1 MVGGVSAQTVDLTL
15 NTVAF
20 DASVN
25 NGVVQF
31 KNNQLSYSALGGSSW
46 ATTFESGQ
54 THIFTVT
61 LAAASNN
68 TTQTLCLTA
77 TTSDVSIY
85 GTPNIVGETAT
96 VSVSSNEDGTK
107 KLILSVNANYGAVY
121 LWQSAGEGNG
131 WGHVAIESI
140 TREVVSAS
148 SVDKPTITAPAT
160 YDGESTAVTITPGAN
175 NHHVKYS
182 VSGSNNDVSN
192 VSISAETTIYIA
204 GSSDVTITA
213 IGYKDENETEHS
225 DTETV
230 TVVYGIPSGKTTP
243 SVSYY
248 NIVPLTMSDGT
259 SPAYYDFEDGTTL
272 ISSTSNIDVSNLS
285 IVDCDAAHTAA
296 TGSEKCM
303 KIVLGDAMSNFYDK
317 QIQLVFNSALQSGK
331 TYRVHFWTK
340 ADSYTNNETRARFQK
355 NGGNWDEYN
364 RQDIEYGTSW
374 KEYSYSFSPNGSEC
388 TMMVFDLGKVGNNTV
403 YLDDVVIYDVTN
415 SSTPIEFA
423 SMKGTAVIAASAF
436 NDYVAGDVVCLNITG
451 EPTKVAY
458 KPYSDNDEIAISNYP
473 SYTTLTQ
480 TNGSWLIPVTNDII
494 SNGLTIKGYDMT
506 LTSANIYNVV
516 QVSELEN
523 NSITK
528 YDNVVVELTRSLVEG
543 TWNTIC
549 LPFALTSDQ
558 ATQLFGSGYKV
569 AAFTGVNNEIMQ
581 FTTLNSNDVFEAGV
595 PYLVNP
601 TADLSN
607 SSPVVLIDVD
617 LTAKNGS
624 TVTYDGYSFVGT
636 LVKKTF
642 TENLDYTRFV
652 ASGNE
657 LKKPISGSTLKALR
671 AYFILP
677 ASFDPNHAPKLSID
691 GEGEATEAPKLSI
704 DGEGEAT
711 EIISLDNERVIMDN
725 VYYDLSG
732 RRVMNPTKG
741 LYIVNGRKVII
752 K

>member
-1 MVGGVSAQTVDLTL
+1 MAQAVSLQTSGGQNVSCQQQDGYTEVKFNH
-15 NTVAF
+15 NTF
-20 DASVN
+20 
-25 NGVVQF
+25 NGKWNGYYGSDWVT
-31 KNNQLSYSALGGSSW
+31 SY
-46 ATTFESGQ
+46 TSG
-54 THIFTVT
+54 TKHRFIFTFKSGVPSGLDLHFVVT
-61 LAAASNN
+61 TVEDWNN
-68 TTQTLCLTA
+68 DE
-77 TTSDVSIY
+77 S
-85 GTPNIVGETAT
+85 
-96 VSVSSNEDGTK
+96 K
-107 KLILSVNANYGAVY
+107 KLVDVIIADGATSFQYDIEEEYGHI
-121 LWQSAGEGNG
+121 QITNTGENNSNL
-131 WGHVAIESI
+131 VLEVVSI
-140 TREVVSAS
+140 TREVIAAS

-691 GEGEATEAPKLSI
+691 GEGEATE
-704 DGEGEAT
+704 
-711 EIISLDNERVIMDN
+711 IISLDNERVIMDN

>member
-1 MVGGVSAQTVDLTL
+1 MAQSPVSLFLNAGNNWEATDGTNTWYNYSGGVEYTEGNVKLKSSGTNPGNAGLTGSNWVAPFNDGETHVFKITL
-15 NTVAF
+15 NEVTGNDHFVLMGGLKKYGSF
-20 DASVN
+20 DQADYKVITTIQAN
-25 NGVVQF
+25 DLEATLELTHNYDGVYVF
-31 KNNQLSYSALGGSSW
+31 N
-46 ATTFESGQ
+46 
-54 THIFTVT
+54 
-61 LAAASNN
+61 
-68 TTQTLCLTA
+68 
-77 TTSDVSIY
+77 
-85 GTPNIVGETAT
+85 T
-96 VSVSSNEDGTK
+96 VSSDETIK
-107 KLILSVNANYGAVY
+107 IK
-121 LWQSAGEGNG
+121 
-131 WGHVAIESI
+131 SI
-140 TREVVSAS
+140 TRTITTAS
-148 SVDKPTITAPAT
+148 SVGKPTITAPAT

-272 ISSTSNIDVSNLS
+272 ISSTSNIDASNLS

-340 ADSYTNNETRARFQK
+340 ADSYTKNETRARFQK

-528 YDNVVVELTRSLVEG
+528 YDNVVVELTRSLVAD

-549 LPFALTSDQ
+549 LPFALTSTQ

-569 AAFTGVNNEIMQ
+569 AAFTGVHNEIMQ
-581 FTTLNSNDVFEAGV
+581 FTTLNSNDDFEAGV

-636 LVKKTF
+636 LVQKTF

-677 ASFDPNHAPKLSID
+677 ASFDPGHAPKLSID
-691 GEGEATEAPKLSI
+691 G
-704 DGEGEAT
+704 DGEAT